1 MQNNLWKW
9 LMQANAKHAFT
20 LACCVLLAAAAASA
34 WQFATAGKDDD
45 ALPAPETTHTPPPVA
60 TIPTSTGLLGFVNR
74 QIDYNSPIPFNPFAP
89 SLAIH
94 NIEEVRRIREEREQ
108 RRNQETTRTT
118 GRQWGT
124 GNNNEQRNPNVTT
137 VNNVQT
143 QQAAP
148 AATPP
153 PVLTYSGFLTR
164 ADGTRSAA
172 IHNSA
177 TRSTRFLTAGQT
189 LAGATL
195 VDVTHDTL
203 TLRLPNGNEHTL
215 PLRESVTLQ

>member
-9 LMQANAKHAFT
+9 LMQANAKNAFT

-34 WQFATAGKDDD
+34 WQFATAGKEPN
-45 ALPAPETTHTPPPVA
+45 ALPPVDDTHTPTPVA
-60 TIPTSTGLLGFVNR
+60 TIPTSTGLLDFVNR
-74 QIDYNSPIPFNPFAP
+74 QRDYSSLIPFNPFAP
-89 SLAIH
+89 SLAI
-94 NIEEVRRIREEREQ
+94 NNFEEIRRIREEREQ
-108 RRNQETTRTT
+108 RRNQEPRTA
-118 GRQWGT
+118 GQG
-124 GNNNEQRNPNVTT
+124 GNNNRNTNV
-137 VNNVQT
+137 NVAQPPP
-143 QQAAP
+143 AVPP

-153 PVLTYSGFLTR
+153 PVLTYSGFFTR

-189 LAGATL
+189 LAGATIL
-195 VDVTHDTL
+195 DVTHDTL